1 MNYQNISINKAMYKN
16 GETSFAA
23 QLEALDPTANYQNTE
38 LSSLD
43 AYQRQLKRFDI
54 QVGGAR
60 SSRLEKFFQN
70 AESAVL
76 FPEYIIRAVR
86 QGMEE
91 NNALASVIAAKTFI
105 SATDY
110 RGLTTDDDLEADEAN
125 EATGLSTT
133 TISLKSA
140 TTALK
145 KRGRLLRASYEAIK
159 FQRLDLFTIALRQM
173 GAEIAHGQLADAVD
187 VLLNGDGSTGSQPTA
202 ITTADTTLAYADLIT
217 LWSQF
222 DHYQM
227 NTLLVS
233 PAMAAEIL
241 ALEAFCDPST
251 GLHFQNTGKLGTPMG
266 AEMIACSDVPDGT
279 IIALDRRYALEM
291 VVGDEVTVDAD
302 RLIDSQ
308 LERAAVSSIAGFS
321 MIFPDAVKVMTVK
334 TASST

>member
-1 MNYQNISINKAMYKN
+1 MNYQEISINKAMYKN
-16 GETSFAA
+16 GEASFAA

-38 LSSLD
+38 LSGLD
-43 AYQRQLKRFDI
+43 AFQRQLKRFGI
-54 QVGGAR
+54 QVGGSH
-60 SSRLEKFFQN
+60 SSTLEKFFQN
-70 AESAVL
+70 AQSAVL

-91 NNALASVIAAKTFI
+91 NSALAAIVAAKTAI
-105 SATDY
+105 NSTDY
-110 RGLTTDDDLEADEAN
+110 RGLVTDDNLEADVTN
-125 EATGLSTT
+125 EKTALSVT
-133 TISLKSA
+133 TISLKDA
-140 TTALK
+140 ITALK

-173 GAEIAHGQLADAVD
+173 GGEIVRGQLADAVS
-187 VLLNGDGSTGSQPTA
+187 VLVNGDGSTGSAPTA
-202 ITTADTTLAYADLIT
+202 IQTATSTLAYSDLIT

-222 DHYQM
+222 DGYQM

-233 PAMAAEIL
+233 PAMAAKVL

-251 GLHFQNTGKLGTPMG
+251 GVHFQNTGKLGTPLG
-266 AEMIACSDVPDGT
+266 AEMIVCSAVADDT

-302 RLIDSQ
+302 RLIDTQ

-334 TASST
+334 A